1 MTYDLKKLAISQT
14 ATMPLRDAAGEKQ
27 FDADGKPLSITLYSP
42 AAKQFQQTKHASEE
56 RSSARMMSKM
66 QGKQDG
72 KITWSDKLEERAVQL
87 ANCTVSFN
95 GFGVDGLTGH
105 ELFKKVYCDIEIG
118 HIADD
123 VEKFI
128 NERSNFMPAS
138 TTN

>member
-1 MTYDLKKLAISQT
+1 MFDVKKLAIAQT

-27 FDADGKPLSITLYSP
+27 FDEKGNALSITVYSP
-42 AAKQFQQTKHASEE
+42 GSKQFQQTKHVAEE
-56 RSSARMMSKM
+56 KNSTRMVAKM

-72 KITWSDKLEERAVQL
+72 KINWSDKLDERAVQL

-95 GFGVDGLTGH
+95 GWGIEGLVGH
-105 ELFKKVYCDIEIG
+105 ELFKKVYSDIELG

-128 NERSNFMPAS
+128 NERSNFMTVSAPL
-138 TTN
+138 